1 MVFSVHQL
9 YTELLQTLLQ
19 TLLSRRDATICAQKR
34 PWGSTLSE
42 VEQPKERENSTAN
55 NQDIPIKKKPS
66 LLKRLLPWVITLA
79 CFAFLYTRMAGPA
92 AAQGLSVAAYLGAVF
107 ASVNWAAWLAFMI
120 PYSLFFFVIDSLVVW
135 RVTNWFNAKVSY
147 VDILPVRASTYILS
161 IINEQLG
168 KGAMALYLN
177 RREGVPG
184 WKLGSSML
192 FIMVCEL
199 LYLCAWANI
208 GLALQWDNLPEVF
221 HALPWVGITIVALF
235 ALAFL
240 YFKSIILPN
249 WKFRDR
255 QIMHTFREA
264 KLFQYLTILLFRSPA
279 LLAAVVVYSE
289 ALSLFGV
296 EISYLQ
302 MLGILPVI
310 FFGASIP
317 GPFRAVAVSMWVILF
332 PEYPAEMSAFGLVQH
347 NFFIL
352 FNAVIGLVF
361 LRRVQ
366 KELFS

>member
-1 MVFSVHQL
+1 LSVNKAGERL
-9 YTELLQTLLQ
+9 SETELKDD
-19 TLLSRRDATICAQKR
+19 REDAPPPR
-34 PWGSTLSE
+34 P
-42 VEQPKERENSTAN
+42 
-55 NQDIPIKKKPS
+55 KPG
-66 LLKRLLPWVITLA
+66 LIKRLIPWVITVA
-79 CFAFLYTRMAGPA
+79 CFVFLYTRMAGPA
-92 AAQGLSVAAYLGAVF
+92 SAQGMSVFVFLGTVF
-107 ASVNWAAWLAFMI
+107 ATVNWTAWLSLMI
-120 PYSLFFFVIDSLVVW
+120 PYSLFFFAIDSLVVW
-135 RVTNWFNAKVSY
+135 RVINWFDAKVSY

-199 LYLCAWANI
+199 FYLCIWANI

-221 HALPWVGITIVALF
+221 RALPWVGITLVAVF
-235 ALAFL
+235 AVAFL
-240 YFKSIILPN
+240 YFKGIIAPEFKL
-249 WKFRDR
+249 RDK
-255 QIMHTFREA
+255 QILHAFREA
-264 KLFQYLTILLFRSPA
+264 RLYQYAVILLFRSPL
-279 LLAAVVVYSE
+279 LLAAVIVYSE

-317 GPFRAVAVSMWVILF
+317 GPFRAVAISMWVILF
-332 PEYPAEMSAFGLVQH
+332 PEFPAEMAAFGLVQH

-361 LRRVQ
+361 LRRAQ
-366 KELFS
+366 RELFE

>member
-1 MVFSVHQL
+1 LSA
-9 YTELLQTLLQ
+9 TE
-19 TLLSRRDATICAQKR
+19 
-34 PWGSTLSE
+34 
-42 VEQPKERENSTAN
+42 EQNLDTPEPER
-55 NQDIPIKKKPS
+55 KKQS
-66 LLKRLLPWVITLA
+66 LLGKLIPWVITIA
-79 CFAFLYTRMAGPA
+79 CFAFLYTRIAGPA
-92 AAQGLSVAAYLGAVF
+92 AAQDMSVAAYLGSVF
-107 ASVNWAAWLAFMI
+107 ASVNWLAWLGLMI
-120 PYSLFFFVIDSLVVW
+120 PYSLFFFAVDSLIVW
-135 RVTNWFNAKVSY
+135 RVINWFDAKVAY
-147 VDILPVRASTYILS
+147 TDILPVRASTYILS
-161 IINEQLG
+161 ILNEQVG

-221 HALPWVGITIVALF
+221 RGLPWVGMIIVAVF
-235 ALAFL
+235 AVGYL
-240 YFKSIILPN
+240 YFRGAILPN
-249 WKFRDR
+249 SKL
-255 QIMHTFREA
+255 REKHILHAFSQA
-264 KLFQYLTILLFRSPA
+264 KLRQYIVILLLRSPA

-361 LRRVQ
+361 LRRAQ
-366 KELFS
+366 KELFE

>member
-1 MVFSVHQL
+1 MSVNKAGERL
-9 YTELLQTLLQ
+9 SETELKDD
-19 TLLSRRDATICAQKR
+19 REDAPPPR
-34 PWGSTLSE
+34 P
-42 VEQPKERENSTAN
+42 
-55 NQDIPIKKKPS
+55 KPG
-66 LLKRLLPWVITLA
+66 LIKRLIPWVITVA
-79 CFAFLYTRMAGPA
+79 CFVFLYTRMAGPA
-92 AAQGLSVAAYLGAVF
+92 SAQGMSVFVFLGTVF
-107 ASVNWAAWLAFMI
+107 ATVNWTAWLSLMI
-120 PYSLFFFVIDSLVVW
+120 PYSLFFFAIDSLVVW
-135 RVTNWFNAKVSY
+135 RVINWFDAKVSY

-199 LYLCAWANI
+199 FYLCIWANI

-221 HALPWVGITIVALF
+221 RALPWVGITLVAVF
-235 ALAFL
+235 AVAFL
-240 YFKSIILPN
+240 YFKGIIAPEFKL
-249 WKFRDR
+249 RDK
-255 QIMHTFREA
+255 QILHAFREA
-264 KLFQYLTILLFRSPA
+264 RLYQYAVILLFRSPL
-279 LLAAVVVYSE
+279 LLAAVIVYSE

-317 GPFRAVAVSMWVILF
+317 GPFRAVAISMWVILF
-332 PEYPAEMSAFGLVQH
+332 PEFPAEMAAFGLVQH

-361 LRRVQ
+361 LRRAQ
-366 KELFS
+366 RELFE

>member
-1 MVFSVHQL
+1 
-9 YTELLQTLLQ
+9 
-19 TLLSRRDATICAQKR
+19 
-34 PWGSTLSE
+34 LSE
-42 VEQPKERENSTAN
+42 IEVQDGREDSPPPPRPKPGL
-55 NQDIPIKKKPS
+55 I
-66 LLKRLLPWVITLA
+66 KRLIPWLLTLA
-79 CFAFLYTRMAGPA
+79 CFVFLYTRMAGPA
-92 AAQGLSVAAYLGAVF
+92 SAQGMSVLAFLGTVF
-107 ASVNWAAWLAFMI
+107 ATVNWTAWLALMV
-120 PYSLFFFVIDSLVVW
+120 PYSLFFFAIDSLVVW
-135 RVTNWFNAKVSY
+135 RVINWFDAKVSY
-147 VDILPVRASTYILS
+147 VNILPVRASTYILS

-199 LYLCAWANI
+199 IYLCIWANI

-221 HALPWVGITIVALF
+221 RALPWVGITLVAVF
-235 ALAFL
+235 AVAFL
-240 YFKSIILPN
+240 YFRGIIAP
-249 WKFRDR
+249 KFGLRDK
-255 QIMHTFREA
+255 QILHAFREA
-264 KLFQYLTILLFRSPA
+264 KLYQYAVILLFRSPA
-279 LLAAVVVYSE
+279 LLAAVIVYSQ

-332 PEYPAEMSAFGLVQH
+332 PEFPAEMAAFGLVQH

-361 LRRVQ
+361 LRRAQ
-366 KELFS
+366 RELFE

>member
-1 MVFSVHQL
+1 MSE
-9 YTELLQTLLQ
+9 TELKDD
-19 TLLSRRDATICAQKR
+19 REDAPPPR
-34 PWGSTLSE
+34 P
-42 VEQPKERENSTAN
+42 
-55 NQDIPIKKKPS
+55 KPG
-66 LLKRLLPWVITLA
+66 LIKRLIPWVITVA
-79 CFAFLYTRMAGPA
+79 CFVFLYTRMAGPA
-92 AAQGLSVAAYLGAVF
+92 SAQGMSVFVFLGTVF
-107 ASVNWAAWLAFMI
+107 ATVNWTAWLSLMI
-120 PYSLFFFVIDSLVVW
+120 PYSLFFFAIDSLVVW
-135 RVTNWFNAKVSY
+135 RVINWFDAKVSY

-199 LYLCAWANI
+199 FYLCIWANI

-221 HALPWVGITIVALF
+221 RALPWVGITLVAVF
-235 ALAFL
+235 AVAFL
-240 YFKSIILPN
+240 YFKGIIAPEFKL
-249 WKFRDR
+249 RDK
-255 QIMHTFREA
+255 QILHAFREA
-264 KLFQYLTILLFRSPA
+264 RLYQYAVILLFRSPL
-279 LLAAVVVYSE
+279 LLAAVIVYSE

-317 GPFRAVAVSMWVILF
+317 GPFRAVAISMWVILF
-332 PEYPAEMSAFGLVQH
+332 PEFPAEMAAFGLVQH

-361 LRRVQ
+361 LRRAQ
-366 KELFS
+366 RELFE

>member
-1 MVFSVHQL
+1 LSVNKAGERL
-9 YTELLQTLLQ
+9 SETELKDD
-19 TLLSRRDATICAQKR
+19 REDAPPPR
-34 PWGSTLSE
+34 P
-42 VEQPKERENSTAN
+42 
-55 NQDIPIKKKPS
+55 KPG
-66 LLKRLLPWVITLA
+66 LIKRLIPWVITVA
-79 CFAFLYTRMAGPA
+79 CFVFLYTRMAGPA
-92 AAQGLSVAAYLGAVF
+92 SAQGMSVFVFLGTVF
-107 ASVNWAAWLAFMI
+107 ATVNWTAWLSLMI
-120 PYSLFFFVIDSLVVW
+120 PYSLFFFAVDSLVVW
-135 RVTNWFNAKVSY
+135 RVINWFDAKVSY

-199 LYLCAWANI
+199 FYLCIWANI

-221 HALPWVGITIVALF
+221 RALPWVGITLVAVF
-235 ALAFL
+235 AVAFL
-240 YFKSIILPN
+240 YFKGIIAPEFKL
-249 WKFRDR
+249 RDK
-255 QIMHTFREA
+255 QILHAFREA
-264 KLFQYLTILLFRSPA
+264 RLYQYAVILLFRSPL
-279 LLAAVVVYSE
+279 LLAAVIVYSE

-317 GPFRAVAVSMWVILF
+317 GPFRAVAISMWVILF
-332 PEYPAEMSAFGLVQH
+332 PEFPAEMAAFGLVQH

-361 LRRVQ
+361 LRRAQ
-366 KELFS
+366 RELFE

>member
-1 MVFSVHQL
+1 
-9 YTELLQTLLQ
+9 
-19 TLLSRRDATICAQKR
+19 
-34 PWGSTLSE
+34 LSE
-42 VEQPKERENSTAN
+42 AEQDKQSQDVPVARPKPA
-55 NQDIPIKKKPS
+55 
-66 LLKRLLPWVITLA
+66 LWKRMIPWVITIG
-79 CFAFLYTRMAGPA
+79 CFAFLYTRIAGPA
-92 AAQGLSVAAYLGAVF
+92 AAQDMSVIAYLASVF
-107 ASVNWAAWLAFMI
+107 ASVNWLVWLALMV
-120 PYSLFFFVIDSLVVW
+120 PYSLFFFAVDSLIVW
-135 RVTNWFNAKVSY
+135 RVINWFDAKVAY
-147 VDILPVRASTYILS
+147 TDILPVRASTYILS
-161 IINEQLG
+161 ILNEQVG

-221 HALPWVGITIVALF
+221 RALPWVGMIIVAVF
-235 ALAFL
+235 AVAFL
-240 YFKSIILPN
+240 YFKSILLPN
-249 WKFRDR
+249 LKLRDKH
-255 QIMHTFREA
+255 ILHAFREA
-264 KLFQYLTILLFRSPA
+264 SLLQYLTILILRSPA

-302 MLGILPVI
+302 MLGLLPVI
-310 FFGASIP
+310 FFGASVP

-332 PEYPAEMSAFGLVQH
+332 PEFPAEMSAFGLVQH

-361 LRRVQ
+361 LRRAQ
-366 KELFS
+366 REIFE

>member
-1 MVFSVHQL
+1 VSDVQD
-9 YTELLQTLLQ
+9 TENPKGAE
-19 TLLSRRDATICAQKR
+19 DALGAQDEAVQRPKR
-34 PWGSTLSE
+34 GGF
-42 VEQPKERENSTAN
+42 
-55 NQDIPIKKKPS
+55 IKKTI
-66 LLKRLLPWVITLA
+66 PWLITIG
-79 CFAFLYTRMAGPA
+79 CFAFLYTRIAGPA
-92 AAQGLSVAAYLGAVF
+92 AAQDMSVVAYLASVF
-107 ASVNWAAWLAFMI
+107 ASVNWLAWLALMV
-120 PYSLFFFVIDSLVVW
+120 PYSLFFFAVDSLIVW
-135 RVTNWFNAKVSY
+135 RVINWFDAKVAY
-147 VDILPVRASTYILS
+147 TDILPVRASTYILS
-161 IINEQLG
+161 ILNEQVG

-221 HALPWVGITIVALF
+221 RALPWVGMTIVAVF
-235 ALAFL
+235 AVAYL
-240 YFKSIILPN
+240 YFRGAILPN
-249 WKFRDR
+249 NKLRDAHILHAFS
-255 QIMHTFREA
+255 QA
-264 KLFQYLTILLFRSPA
+264 KLGQYVIILLLRSPA

-296 EISYLQ
+296 ELSYLQ
-302 MLGILPVI
+302 MLGLLPVI

-352 FNAVIGLVF
+352 FNAVIGLLF
-361 LRRVQ
+361 LRRAQ
-366 KELFS
+366 RELFE